1 MTWKR
6 ELISEIIDNG
16 FDLGYFTLQEF
27 YDCSLKYLQGKFP
40 SNDSCEAS
48 IRANLQKLRDDGY
61 LEFIERGQYRVISS
75 ENDEW
80 IEFTEKYRGY
90 FKLNI

>member
-1 MTWKR
+1 MTWKS
-6 ELISEIIDNG
+6 EIKSEIIDNG

-27 YDCSLKYLQGKFP
+27 YDSSLKNLQRKFP

-61 LEFIERGQYRVISS
+61 LEFLERGQYKVISS

-80 IEFTEKYRGY
+80 TEFTEKYHKY
-90 FKLNI
+90 L